1 MRYTFMGLVLW
12 LMAGVMTV
20 SATSLEVEGLGK
32 FPFRQN
38 MEVTAAGG
46 AAESFLRT
54 GNDSR
59 QDIEKM
65 IRLLSV
71 PPGMESC
78 FGNGSFSDD
87 TVRMYQIRT
96 KDMEGEYTALL
107 FVASVKEC
115 PCRNG
120 WDKKAFS
127 FWDNAFHGKAE
138 KPDFLFGT
146 PKISLTEYGA
156 ALDRRLEKDKVQ
168 NIKAVLSDF
177 SPWQRYKNKDGSYR
191 WSQEGRFVIFRE
203 GYGALPLWTDSHLFK
218 AGKGYY
224 LVTVV
229 GSHMARNK
237 LGKYVLYGIDGLE
250 RESL

>member
-1 MRYTFMGLVLW
+1 MGLVLW

-20 SATSLEVEGLGK
+20 SAGSLEVEGLGK

-46 AAESFLRT
+46 SAESFLCT

-59 QDIEKM
+59 RDIEKM
-65 IRLLSV
+65 VRLLSV

-107 FVASVKEC
+107 FVVSGKEC
-115 PCRNG
+115 PYRNG
-120 WDKKAFS
+120 RDKKVLS
-127 FWDNAFHGKAE
+127 FWNNAFHGKTE

-146 PKISLTEYGA
+146 PKISLAEYGA
-156 ALDRRLEKDKVQ
+156 VLERRLEKEKVQ
-168 NIKAVLSDF
+168 HIKAVLSDF

-191 WSQEGRFVIFRE
+191 WSQESRLVIFRE
-203 GYGALPLWTDSHLFK
+203 GYGALPLWTDSHLYK
-218 AGKGYY
+218 AGKVYY
-224 LVTVV
+224 LITVV

>member
-1 MRYTFMGLVLW
+1 MRYTFMGLTLW
-12 LMAGVMTV
+12 LMASVMTV

-54 GNDSR
+54 GDDSR
-59 QDIEKM
+59 RDIEKM
-65 IRLLSV
+65 VRLLSV

-96 KDMEGEYTALL
+96 KDMEGEYMALL
-107 FVASVKEC
+107 FVVYGKEC

-120 WDKKAFS
+120 RDKKALS
-127 FWDNAFHGKAE
+127 FWNNAFQGKTE

-146 PKISLTEYGA
+146 PKISLAEYGA
-156 ALDRRLEKDKVQ
+156 ALERRLEKEKVQ
-168 NIKAVLSDF
+168 HIKAVLSDF

-191 WSQEGRFVIFRE
+191 WSQESRLVVFRE
-203 GYGALPLWTDSHLFK
+203 GYGALPLWTDSHLYK
-218 AGKGYY
+218 AGKVYY
-224 LVTVV
+224 LITVV

>member
-1 MRYTFMGLVLW
+1 MRYIWMGLIGW
-12 LMAGVMTV
+12 LLAGMMTV
-20 SATSLEVEGLGK
+20 SAESAAVEGLGK
-32 FPFRQN
+32 FPFRHN

-46 AAESFLRT
+46 AAENFLRA
-54 GNDSR
+54 GDDSR

-107 FVASVKEC
+107 FVVSGKEC

-120 WDKKAFS
+120 RDKKALS
-127 FWDNAFHGKAE
+127 FWNNAFQGKTE

-156 ALDRRLEKDKVQ
+156 ALDRKLEKEKVQ

-191 WSQEGRFVIFRE
+191 WSQESRLVVFRE
-203 GYGALPLWTDSHLFK
+203 GYGALPLWTDSHLYK
-218 AGKGYY
+218 AGRVYY
-224 LVTVV
+224 LITVV

>member
-20 SATSLEVEGLGK
+20 SAASLEVEGLGK

-38 MEVTAAGG
+38 MEVTAAVG

-78 FGNGSFSDD
+78 FGDQSFSDD
-87 TVRMYQIRT
+87 TVRMYQIRI

-107 FVASVKEC
+107 FVASGKEC

-120 WDKKAFS
+120 RDKKAFS
-127 FWDNAFHGKAE
+127 F
-138 KPDFLFGT
+138 
-146 PKISLTEYGA
+146 
-156 ALDRRLEKDKVQ
+156 
-168 NIKAVLSDF
+168 
-177 SPWQRYKNKDGSYR
+177 
-191 WSQEGRFVIFRE
+191 
-203 GYGALPLWTDSHLFK
+203 
-218 AGKGYY
+218 
-224 LVTVV
+224 
-229 GSHMARNK
+229 
-237 LGKYVLYGIDGLE
+237 
-250 RESL
+250 

>member
-1 MRYTFMGLVLW
+1 MRYTFMGLILW
-12 LMAGVMTV
+12 FMAGVMTV
-20 SATSLEVEGLGK
+20 SAGSLEVEGLGK
-32 FPFRQN
+32 FPFRYN

-107 FVASVKEC
+107 FVVSVKES

-120 WDKKAFS
+120 RDKKALS
-127 FWDNAFHGKAE
+127 FWNNAFHGKAE

-146 PKISLTEYGA
+146 PKISLAEYGA
-156 ALDRRLEKDKVQ
+156 ALDRRLEKEKVQ
-168 NIKAVLSDF
+168 HIKSVLSDF

-191 WSQEGRFVIFRE
+191 WSQESRLVVFRE

-218 AGKGYY
+218 AGKVYY
-224 LVTVV
+224 LITVV

>member
-1 MRYTFMGLVLW
+1 MGLVLW

-20 SATSLEVEGLGK
+20 SAGSLEVEGLGK

-46 AAESFLRT
+46 SAESFLCT

-59 QDIEKM
+59 RDIEKM
-65 IRLLSV
+65 VRLLSV

-107 FVASVKEC
+107 FVVSGKEC
-115 PCRNG
+115 PYRNG
-120 WDKKAFS
+120 RDKKVLS
-127 FWDNAFHGKAE
+127 FWNNAFHGKTE

-146 PKISLTEYGA
+146 PKISLAEYGA
-156 ALDRRLEKDKVQ
+156 VLERRLEKEKVQ
-168 NIKAVLSDF
+168 HIKAVLSDF

-191 WSQEGRFVIFRE
+191 WSQESRLVIFRE

-218 AGKGYY
+218 AGKVYY

>member
-1 MRYTFMGLVLW
+1 MGLVLW

-20 SATSLEVEGLGK
+20 SAGSLEVEGLGK

-46 AAESFLRT
+46 SAESFLCT

-59 QDIEKM
+59 RDIEKM
-65 IRLLSV
+65 VRLLSV

-107 FVASVKEC
+107 FVVSGKEC
-115 PCRNG
+115 PYRNG
-120 WDKKAFS
+120 RDKKVLS
-127 FWDNAFHGKAE
+127 FWNNAFHGKTE

-146 PKISLTEYGA
+146 PKISLAEYGA
-156 ALDRRLEKDKVQ
+156 VLERRLEKEKVQ
-168 NIKAVLSDF
+168 HIKAVLSDF

-191 WSQEGRFVIFRE
+191 WSQESRLVVFRE
-203 GYGALPLWTDSHLFK
+203 GYGALPLWTDSHFYK
-218 AGKGYY
+218 VGKVYY
-224 LVTVV
+224 LITVV

-237 LGKYVLYGIDGLE
+237 LEKYVLYGIDGLE

>member
-20 SATSLEVEGLGK
+20 SAASLEVEGLGK

-46 AAESFLRT
+46 SAESFLCT

-59 QDIEKM
+59 RDIEKM
-65 IRLLSV
+65 VRLLSV

-107 FVASVKEC
+107 FVVSGKEC
-115 PCRNG
+115 PYRNG
-120 WDKKAFS
+120 RDKKVLS
-127 FWDNAFHGKAE
+127 FWNNAFHGKTE

-146 PKISLTEYGA
+146 PKISLAEFGA
-156 ALDRRLEKDKVQ
+156 ALDGRLEKEKVQ
-168 NIKAVLSDF
+168 HIKAVLSDF

-191 WSQEGRFVIFRE
+191 WSQESRLVIFRE

-218 AGKGYY
+218 AGKVYY

>member
-20 SATSLEVEGLGK
+20 SAASLEVEGLGK

-59 QDIEKM
+59 RDIEKM
-65 IRLLSV
+65 VRLLSV

-78 FGNGSFSDD
+78 FGNQLFSDD
-87 TVRMYQIRT
+87 TFRMYQIRK

-107 FVASVKEC
+107 FVVSGKEC
-115 PCRNG
+115 PYRNG
-120 WDKKAFS
+120 RDKKVLS
-127 FWDNAFHGKAE
+127 FWNNAFHGKTE

-146 PKISLTEYGA
+146 PKISLAEYGA
-156 ALDRRLEKDKVQ
+156 VLERRLEKEKVQ
-168 NIKAVLSDF
+168 HIKAVLSDF

-191 WSQEGRFVIFRE
+191 WSQESRLVVFRE

-218 AGKGYY
+218 AGKVYY

>member
-1 MRYTFMGLVLW
+1 MGLVLW

-20 SATSLEVEGLGK
+20 SAGSLEVEGLGK

-46 AAESFLRT
+46 SAESFLCT

-59 QDIEKM
+59 RDIEKM
-65 IRLLSV
+65 VRLLSV

-107 FVASVKEC
+107 FVVSGKEC
-115 PCRNG
+115 PYRNG
-120 WDKKAFS
+120 RDKKVLS
-127 FWDNAFHGKAE
+127 FWNNAFHGKTE

-146 PKISLTEYGA
+146 PKISLAEYGA
-156 ALDRRLEKDKVQ
+156 VLERRLEKEKVQ
-168 NIKAVLSDF
+168 HIKAVLSDF

-191 WSQEGRFVIFRE
+191 WSQESRLVIFRE
-203 GYGALPLWTDSHLFK
+203 GYGALPLWTD
-218 AGKGYY
+218 
-224 LVTVV
+224 V
-229 GSHMARNK
+229 R
-237 LGKYVLYGIDGLE
+237 GI
-250 RESL
+250 

>member
-1 MRYTFMGLVLW
+1 MGLVLW

-20 SATSLEVEGLGK
+20 SAGSLEVEGLGK

-46 AAESFLRT
+46 SAESFLCT

-59 QDIEKM
+59 RDIEKM
-65 IRLLSV
+65 VRLLSV

-107 FVASVKEC
+107 FVVSGKEC
-115 PCRNG
+115 PYRNG
-120 WDKKAFS
+120 RDKKVLS
-127 FWDNAFHGKAE
+127 FWNNAFHGKTE

-146 PKISLTEYGA
+146 PKISLAEYGA
-156 ALDRRLEKDKVQ
+156 VLERRLEKEKVQ
-168 NIKAVLSDF
+168 HIKAVLSDF

-191 WSQEGRFVIFRE
+191 WSQESRLVVFRE

-218 AGKGYY
+218 AGKVYY

>member
-1 MRYTFMGLVLW
+1 MRYTFMGLILW

-20 SATSLEVEGLGK
+20 SAASLEVEGLGK

-46 AAESFLRT
+46 AAES
-54 GNDSR
+54 
-59 QDIEKM
+59 Q
-65 IRLLSV
+65 
-71 PPGMESC
+71 ES
-78 FGNGSFSDD
+78 
-87 TVRMYQIRT
+87 
-96 KDMEGEYTALL
+96 
-107 FVASVKEC
+107 
-115 PCRNG
+115 
-120 WDKKAFS
+120 
-127 FWDNAFHGKAE
+127 
-138 KPDFLFGT
+138 
-146 PKISLTEYGA
+146 
-156 ALDRRLEKDKVQ
+156 
-168 NIKAVLSDF
+168 
-177 SPWQRYKNKDGSYR
+177 
-191 WSQEGRFVIFRE
+191 RFVIFRE

>member
-20 SATSLEVEGLGK
+20 SAGSLEVEGLGK

-46 AAESFLRT
+46 SAESFLCT

-59 QDIEKM
+59 RDIEKM
-65 IRLLSV
+65 VRLLSV

-107 FVASVKEC
+107 FVVSGKEC
-115 PCRNG
+115 PYRNG
-120 WDKKAFS
+120 RDKKVLS
-127 FWDNAFHGKAE
+127 FWNNAFHGKTE

-146 PKISLTEYGA
+146 PKISLAEYGA
-156 ALDRRLEKDKVQ
+156 VLERRLEKEKVQ
-168 NIKAVLSDF
+168 HIKAVLSDF

-191 WSQEGRFVIFRE
+191 WSQESRLVIFRE

-218 AGKGYY
+218 AGKVYY

>member
-20 SATSLEVEGLGK
+20 SAGSLEVEGLGK

-46 AAESFLRT
+46 SAESFLCT

-59 QDIEKM
+59 RDIEKM
-65 IRLLSV
+65 VRLLSV

-107 FVASVKEC
+107 FVVSGKEC
-115 PCRNG
+115 PYRNG
-120 WDKKAFS
+120 RDKKVLS
-127 FWDNAFHGKAE
+127 FWNNAFHGKTE

-146 PKISLTEYGA
+146 PKISLAEYGA
-156 ALDRRLEKDKVQ
+156 VLERRLEKEKVQ
-168 NIKAVLSDF
+168 HIKAVLSDF

-191 WSQEGRFVIFRE
+191 WSQESRLVIFRE
-203 GYGALPLWTDSHLFK
+203 GYGAFPLWTDSHLFK
-218 AGKGYY
+218 AGKVYY

>member
-1 MRYTFMGLVLW
+1 MRYTFMGLILW

-20 SATSLEVEGLGK
+20 SAGSLEVEGLGK
-32 FPFRQN
+32 FPFRHN

-46 AAESFLRT
+46 ATENFLRA
-54 GNDSR
+54 GDDSR

-87 TVRMYQIRT
+87 TVRMYQIRK

-120 WDKKAFS
+120 RDKKAFS
-127 FWDNAFHGKAE
+127 FWDNAFQGKAE

-146 PKISLTEYGA
+146 PKISLAEYGA
-156 ALDRRLEKDKVQ
+156 ALDRRLEKEKVQ
-168 NIKAVLSDF
+168 HIKAVLSDF

-191 WSQEGRFVIFRE
+191 WSQESRLVVFRE
-203 GYGALPLWTDSHLFK
+203 GYGALPLWTDSHLYK
-218 AGKGYY
+218 VGKVYY

>member
-1 MRYTFMGLVLW
+1 MRYTFMGLILW
-12 LMAGVMTV
+12 FMAGVMTV
-20 SATSLEVEGLGK
+20 SAGSLEVEGLGK

-54 GNDSR
+54 GDDSR
-59 QDIEKM
+59 RDIEKM

-78 FGNGSFSDD
+78 FGNQSFSGD
-87 TVRMYQIRT
+87 
-96 KDMEGEYTALL
+96 TALL
-107 FVASVKEC
+107 FVVSGKEC

-120 WDKKAFS
+120 RDKKALS
-127 FWDNAFHGKAE
+127 FWNNAFQRKAE

-156 ALDRRLEKDKVQ
+156 ALDRKLEKEKVQ
-168 NIKAVLSDF
+168 HITAVLSDF

-191 WSQEGRFVIFRE
+191 WSQESRLVVFRE
-203 GYGALPLWTDSHLFK
+203 GYGALPLWTDSHLYK
-218 AGKGYY
+218 AGKVYY
-224 LVTVV
+224 LITVV

>member
-1 MRYTFMGLVLW
+1 MRYTFMGLILW
-12 LMAGVMTV
+12 FMAGVMTV
-20 SATSLEVEGLGK
+20 SAGSLEVEGLGK
-32 FPFRQN
+32 FPFRHN

-46 AAESFLRT
+46 AAESFLCT

-59 QDIEKM
+59 RDIEKM
-65 IRLLSV
+65 VRLLSV

-107 FVASVKEC
+107 FVVSGKEC

-120 WDKKAFS
+120 RDKKALS
-127 FWDNAFHGKAE
+127 FGNNAFQGKTE

-156 ALDRRLEKDKVQ
+156 ALDRKLEKEKVQ

-191 WSQEGRFVIFRE
+191 WSQESRLVVFRE
-203 GYGALPLWTDSHLFK
+203 GYGALPLWTDSHLYK
-218 AGKGYY
+218 AGRVYY
-224 LVTVV
+224 LITVV

>member
-20 SATSLEVEGLGK
+20 SAASLEVEGLGK

-78 FGNGSFSDD
+78 FGNQSFSDD
-87 TVRMYQIRT
+87 TFRMYQIRK

-191 WSQEGRFVIFRE
+191 WSQESRLVVFRE
-203 GYGALPLWTDSHLFK
+203 GYGALPLWTDSHLYK
-218 AGKGYY
+218 AGKVYY
-224 LVTVV
+224 LITVV

>member
-20 SATSLEVEGLGK
+20 SAGSLEVEGLGK

-46 AAESFLRT
+46 SAESFLCT

-59 QDIEKM
+59 RDIEKM
-65 IRLLSV
+65 VRLLSV

-107 FVASVKEC
+107 FVVSGKEC
-115 PCRNG
+115 PYRNG
-120 WDKKAFS
+120 RDKKVLS
-127 FWDNAFHGKAE
+127 FWNNAFHGKTE

-146 PKISLTEYGA
+146 PKISLAEYGA
-156 ALDRRLEKDKVQ
+156 ALERRLEKEKVQ
-168 NIKAVLSDF
+168 HIKAVLSDF

-191 WSQEGRFVIFRE
+191 WSQESRLVIFRE

-218 AGKGYY
+218 AGKVYY